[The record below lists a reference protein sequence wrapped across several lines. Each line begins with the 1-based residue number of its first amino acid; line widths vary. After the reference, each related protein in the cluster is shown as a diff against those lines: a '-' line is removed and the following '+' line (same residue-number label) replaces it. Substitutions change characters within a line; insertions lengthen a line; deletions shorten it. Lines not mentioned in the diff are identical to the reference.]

1 MGKAN
6 FLFSMK
12 PGGNSTLEC
21 GGMPVNSSCFSR
33 VLKRKEACAEN
44 ERQR

>member
-6 FLFSMK
+6 FLVSMK

-21 GGMPVNSSCFSR
+21 GGMPVNSCFSR